1 MDGWASE
8 QMDSWTDK
16 QTRWTD
22 IKTDYQMG
30 PKDVEQI
37 HNLKLTLYRDGIGL
51 QPGGF
56 GHEQPHRNPSLCCL
70 LFPGKNFIIFKV
82 YL

>member
-30 PKDVEQI
+30 QKDVEQI
-37 HNLKLTLYRDGIGL
+37 HNLKLTLYRAL
-51 QPGGF
+51 
-56 GHEQPHRNPSLCCL
+56 
-70 LFPGKNFIIFKV
+70 
-82 YL
+82 